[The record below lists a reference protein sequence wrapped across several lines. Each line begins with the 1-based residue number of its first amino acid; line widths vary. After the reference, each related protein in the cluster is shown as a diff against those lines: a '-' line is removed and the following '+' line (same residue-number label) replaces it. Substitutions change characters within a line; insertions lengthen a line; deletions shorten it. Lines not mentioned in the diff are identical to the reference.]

1 LTNTSTT
8 KVIILLPSLAGGGAE
23 RTVMNILKAYD
34 RNKFTIKVLLISNE
48 GEYSSSFCKD
58 DIVYNQSDFFASNFF
73 RQLYFFVCK
82 TIPFHFRSLRSEKP
96 DVVMTVTE
104 SMNYYGYFLNILGA
118 LKCTW
123 IIRSGNNIFA
133 EARSK
138 GFFIGRFLKLLLRK
152 TYRRANHIITLS
164 NGAKKSIQDKF
175 KIHDKNI
182 TTIYNPIDL
191 EKIDLMSSSTNA
203 VALDKP
209 FFIGIGRL
217 AKQKRFDIMIKAFH
231 ESDVHNKGY
240 QLIILGEGPE
250 RASLQKQVN
259 NYSLDQH
266 VKFMGFQDNPY
277 VYLRHAKCFLLSS
290 EWEGFAHVIAEA
302 LACDTEV
309 ISIDCK
315 FGPSEILSNGKYGK
329 IINADEPNLFR
340 DAIRRFVENKDQ
352 NKHSDKK
359 QRASDFDL
367 NIIVPH
373 YEMLLSKLAK

>member
-1 LTNTSTT
+1 MTKTSTT

-48 GEYSSSFCKD
+48 GEYSSSFCED
-58 DIVYNQSDFFASNFF
+58 DIIYNQSDFLARNFF
-73 RQLYFFVCK
+73 WQLYFFICK
-82 TIPFHFRSLRSEKP
+82 TIPFHFRCLKAEKP

-104 SMNYYGYFLNILGA
+104 SMNYYGYFLNVLRVI
-118 LKCTW
+118 KCKW

-138 GFFIGRFLKLLLRK
+138 GLISGKFLQLLLRK
-152 TYRRANHIITLS
+152 SYQRADHLITIS
-164 NGAKKSIQDKF
+164 NGAKSSILKKF
-175 KIHDKNI
+175 TIPTENI

-191 EKIDLMSSSTNA
+191 KKIKKMASSPCLNG
-203 VALDKP
+203 LEKP
-209 FFIGIGRL
+209 FFLGIGRL
-217 AKQKRFDIMIKAFH
+217 AKQKRFDSMIRAFY
-231 ESDVHNKGY
+231 ESDVHSRGY

-250 RASLQKQVN
+250 RASLQKLVN
-259 NYSLDQH
+259 NLSLNEH
-266 VKFMGFQDNPY
+266 VKFMGFQNNPY
-277 VYLRHAKCFLLSS
+277 AYLRRAKCFLLSS

-329 IINADEPNLFR
+329 IIDSNEPNLFR
-340 DAIRRFVENKDQ
+340 NAIRRFVENEDRDL
-352 NKHSDKK
+352 HLDKK

-367 NIIVPH
+367 SVIIPQ
-373 YEMLLSKLAK
+373 YEKLLSKLAK